1 MSSCARSVP
10 ASWEKT
16 PKVERFFTA
25 EVAKYLNVSKKL
37 LQALCRE
44 RRIDRYA
51 VVALNPQQKTPLMWV
66 DRKGAAMLIRHYRAM
81 QGEMLA
87 EGRDWDEER
96 AKLTRRRRRKP

>member
-10 ASWEKT
+10 DHWEKT

-25 EVAKYLNVSKKL
+25 ELAIYLNVSKTKL
-37 LQALCRE
+37 QRLARE

-51 VVALNPQQKTPLMWV
+51 VISLNPQRKSQLMWV
-66 DRKGAAMLIRHYRAM
+66 DRKGAAWLIGHFRAM

-96 AKLTRRRRRKP
+96 AKRLRRKR

>member
-1 MSSCARSVP
+1 MFSCARSVP

-25 EVAKYLNVSKKL
+25 ELAKYLNVSVMK

-44 RRIDRYA
+44 RGIDRYA
-51 VVALNPQQKTPLMWV
+51 TICVNPQLKSGVMWV
-66 DRKGAAMLIRHYRAM
+66 DRKGAAWLIGHYRAM

-87 EGRDWDEER
+87 EGRDWDQER
-96 AKLTRRRRRKP
+96 AKRLRRKR